1 MKSSKEAELSSKDL
15 NNILPSYLIKEV
27 HNIKSDGEEKNSKIS
42 EEIRIFNIPIFN
54 NEKESKN
61 EKDVINSPLSF
72 KLFECFIDSPKTD
85 SSNFSPHNDSPISQ
99 SNSLDDKNEFQNQN
113 NEQNSNYNNIF
124 NNNIILCSDMN
135 NKKAVYNSVNLTGN
149 NHFLYANKVNYNDC
163 NNLYNNNIKDNN
175 NRNSINN
182 NLYIQNQNYNNS
194 FNLNSTYQQNKNNII
209 FNFENNKNNN
219 NFQMNNINSNT
230 FPKGNIINN
239 YFNNINN
246 INIIQNNF
254 IENLNIL
261 NNLRKNQN
269 AFFYENYMKNQNNN
283 FNNFPFQDKNIND
296 FIKYINSLPMPLV
309 NFLCTPK
316 GTLEIQK
323 KLEKLSKEYKVL
335 LVNIL
340 KKQGLYIIMKNTYG
354 NYFFQQLIKNNDK
367 VLISLIISYISENLV
382 DISKDFQGTFSIQA
396 LLDEISSYEE
406 EQNILNCIKK
416 YEMEMAFN
424 KNATHVLQK
433 IVLLFPD
440 IHRVFLNEIILDN
453 FIALSLDSNGICLI
467 KIFIK
472 TNTLIGDKKRINEKI
487 VNNFVILSE
496 SPFGNYGVQYLME
509 IWDENDLKDVK
520 NKILEN
526 LYELSLQQFSSN
538 VIEKA
543 IEIFTEENRTK
554 ILKKLCFENN
564 FVLTLVNNKFGKFVL
579 NKAIK
584 YMQKD
589 LLNKFQNNLNN
600 EINKDILKTKDKNKF
615 KKLLTRIKSCRKKDI
630 YFDDKNKNFYNSN
643 SSFNNDEK
651 DNINNYNKIVYN
663 EDVNLS
669 TD

>member
-61 EKDVINSPLSF
+61 AKDVINSPLSF

-149 NHFLYANKVNYNDC
+149 NHFLYTNKVNYNDC

-182 NLYIQNQNYNNS
+182 RLYIQNQNYNNS

-269 AFFYENYMKNQNNN
+269 AFIYENYMKNQNNN

-396 LLDEISSYEE
+396 LLDEISTYEE

>member
-61 EKDVINSPLSF
+61 EKDVINSPLSL

-182 NLYIQNQNYNNS
+182 GLYIQNQNYNNS

-396 LLDEISSYEE
+396 LLDEISTYEE

>member
-61 EKDVINSPLSF
+61 AKDVINSPLSI

-149 NHFLYANKVNYNDC
+149 NHFLYTNKVNYNDC

-182 NLYIQNQNYNNS
+182 GLYIQNQNYNNS

-296 FIKYINSLPMPLV
+296 FIKYINSLPVPLV

-396 LLDEISSYEE
+396 LLDEISTYEE

-554 ILKKLCFENN
+554 IFKKLCFENN

>member
-27 HNIKSDGEEKNSKIS
+27 HNIQSDGEEKNSKIS

-61 EKDVINSPLSF
+61 AKDVINSPLSF

-149 NHFLYANKVNYNDC
+149 NHFLYTNKVNYNDC

-182 NLYIQNQNYNNS
+182 GLYIQNQNYNNS

-254 IENLNIL
+254 VENLNIL

-269 AFFYENYMKNQNNN
+269 AFFYENYMKHQNNN

-316 GTLEIQK
+316 GTLEIEK

-509 IWDENDLKDVK
+509 IWDENDLGDVG

>member
-61 EKDVINSPLSF
+61 AKDIINSPLSF

-149 NHFLYANKVNYNDC
+149 NHFLYTNKVNYNDC
-163 NNLYNNNIKDNN
+163 NNLYNNNIKDDN
-175 NRNSINN
+175 NRNSMNN
-182 NLYIQNQNYNNS
+182 RLYIQNQNYNNS
-194 FNLNSTYQQNKNNII
+194 FNMNSTYQQNKNNII

-254 IENLNIL
+254 VENLNIL

-309 NFLCTPK
+309 HFLCTPK

-367 VLISLIISYISENLV
+367 ILISLIISYIAENLV

-396 LLDEISSYEE
+396 LLDEISTYEE

-630 YFDDKNKNFYNSN
+630 YFDDKNKNFYNNN

>member
-1 MKSSKEAELSSKDL
+1 
-15 NNILPSYLIKEV
+15 
-27 HNIKSDGEEKNSKIS
+27 
-42 EEIRIFNIPIFN
+42 
-54 NEKESKN
+54 
-61 EKDVINSPLSF
+61 
-72 KLFECFIDSPKTD
+72 
-85 SSNFSPHNDSPISQ
+85 
-99 SNSLDDKNEFQNQN
+99 
-113 NEQNSNYNNIF
+113 
-124 NNNIILCSDMN
+124 
-135 NKKAVYNSVNLTGN
+135 
-149 NHFLYANKVNYNDC
+149 
-163 NNLYNNNIKDNN
+163 
-175 NRNSINN
+175 
-182 NLYIQNQNYNNS
+182 
-194 FNLNSTYQQNKNNII
+194 
-209 FNFENNKNNN
+209 
-219 NFQMNNINSNT
+219 
-230 FPKGNIINN
+230 
-239 YFNNINN
+239 
-246 INIIQNNF
+246 
-254 IENLNIL
+254 
-261 NNLRKNQN
+261 
-269 AFFYENYMKNQNNN
+269 MKNQNNN

-323 KLEKLSKEYKVL
+323 KLEKLNKEYKVI

-354 NYFFQQLIKNNDK
+354 NYFFQQ
-367 VLISLIISYISENLV
+367 
-382 DISKDFQGTFSIQA
+382 GTFSIQA

-406 EQNILNCIKK
+406 EQTILNCIKR

-440 IHRVFLNEIILDN
+440 MHRVLLNEIILDN

-472 TNTLIGDKKRINEKI
+472 TNTLINDKKRINEKI

-526 LYELSLQQFSSN
+526 IYELSLQQYSSN

-554 ILKKLCFENN
+554 ILKKLCLENN
-564 FVLTLVNNKFGKFVL
+564 FILILVNNKFGKFVL

-584 YMQKD
+584 FMEND
-589 LLNKFQNNLNN
+589 LLNKFLNNLNYQ
-600 EINKDILKTKDKNKF
+600 INKDILKTKDKKKI
-615 KKLLTRIKSCRKKDI
+615 KKLIMKTKTIRKKDI
-630 YFDDKNKNFYNSN
+630 DFNDKNNNLYNN
-643 SSFNNDEK
+643 KLSFNKDEK
-651 DNINNYNKIVYN
+651 NSLNNYNKNVYN
-663 EDVNLS
+663 KDVNV
-669 TD
+669 

>member
-1 MKSSKEAELSSKDL
+1 MQSSKEAELSSKDL

-27 HNIKSDGEEKNSKIS
+27 HNIKSDAEEKNSKIS
-42 EEIRIFNIPIFN
+42 EEIGIFNIQIFN
-54 NEKESKN
+54 QEKELKN
-61 EKDVINSPLSF
+61 AKDIIKSPTSF

-85 SSNFSPHNDSPISQ
+85 SINFSSSNDSQISQ
-99 SNSLDDKNEFQNQN
+99 SNSLDDKNEFLKEN
-113 NEQNSNYNNIF
+113 NELNSNYNNDIIF
-124 NNNIILCSDMN
+124 CSNMY
-135 NKKAVYNSVNLTGN
+135 NKKTVYNSINFTGN
-149 NHFLYANKVNYNDC
+149 NHFLINGKINYN
-163 NNLYNNNIKDNN
+163 NSNKFYNNNIKDNN
-175 NRNSINN
+175 NNRNSTNYGSYKMN
-182 NLYIQNQNYNNS
+182 HNYNTP
-194 FNLNSTYQQNKNNII
+194 FNLNSFIQQNKNNV
-209 FNFENNKNNN
+209 
-219 NFQMNNINSNT
+219 QMNNINSNIYL
-230 FPKGNIINN
+230 KGNIINN
-239 YFNNINN
+239 YFNNIN
-246 INIIQNNF
+246 IIQNNF
-254 IENLNIL
+254 RENLNFL
-261 NNLRKNQN
+261 NNSRKNQN
-269 AFFYENYMKNQNNN
+269 AFILENYMKSQINN
-283 FNNFPFQDKNIND
+283 FNNFAFQVQNIND
-296 FIKYINSLPMPLV
+296 FIKYLNSFPMPLV

-323 KLEKLSKEYKVL
+323 KLEKLSKEYKVI
-335 LVNIL
+335 LVNLL

-354 NYFFQQLIKNNDK
+354 NYFFQHLIKNSDK
-367 VLISLIISYISENLV
+367 TLISLIISNIGENLV

-406 EQNILNCIKK
+406 EQTILNCIKR

-440 IHRVFLNEIILDN
+440 MHRVLLNEIILDN

-472 TNTLIGDKKRINEKI
+472 TNTLINDKKRINEKI

-526 LYELSLQQFSSN
+526 IYELSLQQYSSN

-554 ILKKLCFENN
+554 ILKKLCLENN
-564 FVLTLVNNKFGKFVL
+564 FILILVNNKFGKFVL

-584 YMQKD
+584 FMEND
-589 LLNKFQNNLNN
+589 LLNKFLNNLNYQ
-600 EINKDILKTKDKNKF
+600 INKDILKTKDKKKI
-615 KKLLTRIKSCRKKDI
+615 KKLIMKTKTIRKKDI
-630 YFDDKNKNFYNSN
+630 DFNDKNNNLYNN
-643 SSFNNDEK
+643 KLSFNKDEK
-651 DNINNYNKIVYN
+651 NSLNNYNKNVYN
-663 EDVNLS
+663 KDVNV
-669 TD
+669 

>member
-61 EKDVINSPLSF
+61 AKDVINSPLSF

-149 NHFLYANKVNYNDC
+149 NHFLYTNKVNYNDC

-182 NLYIQNQNYNNS
+182 RLYIQNQNYNNT

-254 IENLNIL
+254 VENLNIL

-396 LLDEISSYEE
+396 LLDEISTYEE

>member
-61 EKDVINSPLSF
+61 AKDVINSPLSF

-182 NLYIQNQNYNNS
+182 RLYIQNQNYNNT

-269 AFFYENYMKNQNNN
+269 AFIYENYMKNQNNN

-396 LLDEISSYEE
+396 LLDEISTYEE